1 MPSPHKPIFQR
12 LTCLFFIV
20 LAAPGWVHAEETPGS
35 CPPVQPHTTLRAAL
49 QSQKQASSLADADQQ
64 IHVSADRVRSAIK
77 GLSVFTG
84 NVELRRGI
92 VSIFA
97 DEITYDQ
104 KENRIEGA
112 GNISMATEAGDTL
125 YAPQVHYELDSE
137 SGYTGR
143 SLFALAGGAGR
154 GDAERISFNK
164 GSVLVMDNMHY
175 TTCPPGQDDWVLRGK
190 RLTLDRENQIGTAR
204 NVSIRFMHVPIFYTP
219 YFSFPLGEER
229 KTGMLVPNFGHS
241 DKRGY
246 FLSVPYYI
254 NLAPNYD
261 DTLTPRYMS
270 RRGLQLQNEFRYM
283 GRNYG
288 GKLDLEYLP
297 SDRVT
302 ETYRAAGKY
311 RHDQTLSAHW
321 NGNMD
326 MQWVSD
332 ENYLVDLG
340 DSIAATS
347 TTHLPRTGQLA
358 YNDNIWRFTART
370 SSYQTVDES
379 ILPLFRPY
387 SLLPQFTLAADLP
400 TGMNRLHYAL
410 NSEWVNF
417 DRNAGVIG
425 QRLDINPSVS
435 LPWRNSYAFVT
446 PKAGY
451 RYTAYKLTAHDLEPP
466 PPDETPERRLP
477 IYSLDSGLLFE
488 RGGGWWG
495 HDYIQ
500 TLEPR
505 LFYLHIPYENQ
516 DNLPNFD
523 TGIPDF
529 SFYNLFR
536 ENRFVG
542 ADRLGDADQATVA
555 VSTRFLNARNGI
567 EQVRFSLGQT
577 FYFQNPQLVL
587 PTSKPVEAT
596 SNMVAEIQARL
607 GEYWYVRGALQWD
620 SKEYATERSN
630 IFLQYHPAKNKIIN
644 LGYRYNKSIQEQ
656 ADVSVQW
663 PLSARWALLTRWNYA
678 LPEKRT
684 LQSYTGFE
692 YTDCCWAFRI
702 TKGQRILA
710 DGNIDNPILFEL
722 ELSGLAK
729 LGPQP
734 ESPLNTGKFIFD

>member
-1 MPSPHKPIFQR
+1 MPNPHTPMLQC
-12 LTCLFFIV
+12 LACLFFVV
-20 LAAPGWVHAEETPGS
+20 LATSGLAHAEETAGACPQIQPGKKLHS
-35 CPPVQPHTTLRAAL
+35 TLQRHEP
-49 QSQKQASSLADADQQ
+49 ASTLSKDDDDQL
-64 IHVSADRVRSAIK
+64 IHVSADRVKSAIQ
-77 GLSVFTG
+77 GLSVFSG
-84 NVELRRGI
+84 NVELRRGTM
-92 VSIFA
+92 SIFA
-97 DEITYDQ
+97 DEVTYDQ
-104 KENRIEGA
+104 KDNHIDGA
-112 GNISMATEAGDTL
+112 GNISVTNEVGDTL
-125 YAPQVHYELDSE
+125 YAPQLHYQLDSE

-143 SLFALAGGAGR
+143 SLFALAEGAGR
-154 GDAERISFNK
+154 GDAERITFHK
-164 GSVLVMDNMHY
+164 GSELVMDNMHY

-190 RLTLDRENQIGTAR
+190 RLKLDRENQVGTAR
-204 NVSIRFMHVPIFYTP
+204 NVTVRFMHVPIFYTP

-229 KTGMLVPNFGHS
+229 KTGVLVPYFGHS
-241 DKRGY
+241 DKRGL
-246 FLSVPYYI
+246 FLAVPYYI

-283 GRNYG
+283 GKRYG
-288 GKLDLEYLP
+288 GNIDLEYLP
-297 SDRVT
+297 DDTVT
-302 ETYRAAGKY
+302 NTYRAAAKY
-311 RHDQTLSAHW
+311 RHSQGFSDHW
-321 NGNMD
+321 NGGMD

-332 ENYLVDLG
+332 KDYLVDLG

-347 TTHLPRTGQLA
+347 ATYLPHTGQLA
-358 YNDNIWRFTART
+358 YNDNVWHFAART
-370 SSYQTVDES
+370 SSFQTVDKT
-379 ILPLFRPY
+379 IATLDRPY
-387 SLLPQFTLAADLP
+387 SLLPQLTLAADVP
-400 TGMNRLHYAL
+400 TGANRLHYAL
-410 NSEWVNF
+410 SSEWVNF
-417 DRNAGVIG
+417 TRNAGITG

-435 LPWRNSYAFVT
+435 LPLRNTYAFVT

-451 RYTAYKLTAHDLEPP
+451 RYTAYNLTGTTP
-466 PPDETPERRLP
+466 ETPERRLP

-488 RGGGWWG
+488 REGAWRS

-505 LFYLHIPYENQ
+505 LFYLHIPYVNQ
-516 DNLPNFD
+516 DGLPNFD

-542 ADRLGDADQATVA
+542 ADRIGDADQATVA
-555 VSTRFLNARNGI
+555 VSTRFLNASNGI

-577 FYFQNPQLVL
+577 FYFQTPQLL
-587 PTSKPVEAT
+587 LSTTKPVQAT
-596 SNMVAEIQARL
+596 SNIVAEIQARL
-607 GEYWYVRGALQWD
+607 GQYWYARGGLQWD

-630 IFLQYHPAKNKIIN
+630 IIIQYHPAKNKIISV
-644 LGYRYNKSIQEQ
+644 GYRYNKSIQEQ

-663 PLSARWALLTRWNYA
+663 PVSARWALLSRWNYA

-710 DGNIDNPILFEL
+710 DGKTDNPILFEL

-729 LGPQP
+729 LGPRP
-734 ESPLNTGKFIFD
+734 ESPLNVGKFIFD

>member
-1 MPSPHKPIFQR
+1 MPSPHTTILQR

-20 LAAPGWVHAEETPGS
+20 LAAPGLVYAEETPGS
-35 CPPVQPHTTLRAAL
+35 CPPIQPQKKLRAVL
-49 QSQKQASSLADADQQ
+49 QSQKPASGLSKEDQQ
-64 IHVSADRVRSAIK
+64 IQVSADRVRSAIK

-84 NVELRRGI
+84 NVELRRGN
-92 VSIFA
+92 VSIYA

-104 KENRIEGA
+104 KANRIEGA

-125 YAPQVHYELDSE
+125 YAPQLHYELDSE

-143 SLFALAGGAGR
+143 SLFALAEGAGR
-154 GDAERISFNK
+154 GDAERISFDK

-190 RLTLDRENQIGTAR
+190 RLTLDRENQIGTVR
-204 NVSIRFMHVPIFYTP
+204 NVSVRFMHVPIFYAP

-229 KTGMLVPNFGHS
+229 KTGVLVPNFGHS

-246 FLSVPYYI
+246 FLAVPYYI

-283 GRNYG
+283 GGSHG
-288 GKLDLEYLP
+288 GKIDLEYLP
-297 SDRVT
+297 NDMVT
-302 ETYRAAGKY
+302 DTYRAAGKY
-311 RHDQTLSAHW
+311 RHGQTFSDHW
-321 NGNMD
+321 VGDMD

-332 ENYLVDLG
+332 KDYLVDLG

-347 TTHLPRTGQLA
+347 TTHLPRSGQLA

-379 ILPLFRPY
+379 IDALFRPY
-387 SLLPQFTLAADLP
+387 SLLPQFTLAADVP
-400 TGMNRLHYAL
+400 TGRNRWHYAL
-410 NSEWVNF
+410 SSEWVNF
-417 DRNAGVIG
+417 DRSAGVTG

-435 LPWRNSYAFVT
+435 LPLRNSYAFVI

-451 RYTAYKLTAHDLEPP
+451 RYTAYNLSDTTLET
-466 PPDETPERRLP
+466 PDETPERRLP

-488 RGGGWWG
+488 REGAWKD
-495 HDYIQ
+495 HAYIQ

-505 LFYLHIPYENQ
+505 LFYLQIPYENQ
-516 DNLPNFD
+516 DGLPNFD

-542 ADRLGDADQATVA
+542 ADRVGDADQATVA
-555 VSTRFLNARNGI
+555 ISTRFLDASNGV

-577 FYFQNPQLVL
+577 FYFQNPQLIL
-587 PTSKPVEAT
+587 PSSKPVDAT

-607 GEYWYVRGALQWD
+607 GQYWYVRGALQWD

-630 IFLQYHPAKNKIIN
+630 ILLQYRPARNKIIN

-656 ADVSVQW
+656 VDVSVQW
-663 PLSARWALLTRWNYA
+663 PLSARWTLLSRWNYA

-702 TKGQRILA
+702 TKGERILA
-710 DGNIDNPILFEL
+710 DGNVDNPILFEL

-729 LGPQP
+729 LGPRPQ
-734 ESPLNTGKFIFD
+734 SPLDAGRFIFE

>member
-1 MPSPHKPIFQR
+1 M
-12 LTCLFFIV
+12 
-20 LAAPGWVHAEETPGS
+20 VHAEEPPGS
-35 CPPVQPHTTLRAAL
+35 CPPIQPQKNLRAAL
-49 QSQKQASSLADADQQ
+49 QSQKPASDLSQDDQQ
-64 IHVSADRVRSAIK
+64 IQVSADRVHSAIK

-84 NVELRRGI
+84 NVELRRGS
-92 VSIFA
+92 VSIYG
-97 DEITYDQ
+97 DEIIYDQ
-104 KENRIEGA
+104 KANRIEGA
-112 GNISMATEAGDTL
+112 GNISMATEAGDTV
-125 YAPQVHYELDSE
+125 YAPQLHYELDSE

-154 GDAERISFNK
+154 GDAERITFSK

-175 TTCPPGQDDWVLRGK
+175 TACPPGQDDWVLRGK
-190 RLTLDRENQIGTAR
+190 RLTLDRENQIGTVR
-204 NVSIRFMHVPIFYTP
+204 NVSVRFMHVPIFYTP

-229 KTGMLVPNFGHS
+229 KTGVLVPNFGHS

-246 FLSVPYYI
+246 FLAVPYYI

-283 GRNYG
+283 GGGYG
-288 GKLDLEYLP
+288 GKIDLEYLP
-297 SDRVT
+297 NDTVT
-302 ETYRAAGKY
+302 DTYRAAGKY
-311 RHDQTLSAHW
+311 RHGQTFSDHW
-321 NGNMD
+321 GGDMD
-326 MQWVSD
+326 MQWISD
-332 ENYLVDLG
+332 KDYLVDLG

-347 TTHLPRTGQLA
+347 ATHLPRSGQLA

-379 ILPLFRPY
+379 IDVLFRPY
-387 SLLPQFTLAADLP
+387 SLLPQFILAADVP
-400 TGMNRLHYAL
+400 TGTNRLHYAL
-410 NSEWVNF
+410 SSEWVNF
-417 DRNAGVIG
+417 DRNAGVTG

-435 LPWRNSYAFVT
+435 LPLRNSYAFVI

-451 RYTAYKLTAHDLEPP
+451 RYTAYNLTGTTLET
-466 PPDETPERRLP
+466 PDETPERRLP

-488 RGGGWWG
+488 REGEWSG

-505 LFYLHIPYENQ
+505 LFYLAIPYENQ
-516 DNLPNFD
+516 DGLPNFD

-542 ADRLGDADQATVA
+542 ADRVGDADQATVA
-555 VSTRFLNARNGI
+555 ISTRFLDASNGV

-577 FYFQNPQLVL
+577 FYFQNPQLIL
-587 PTSKPVEAT
+587 PSSKPVDAS

-607 GEYWYVRGALQWD
+607 GQYWYVRGALQWD

-630 IFLQYHPAKNKIIN
+630 ILLQYRPARNKIIN

-656 ADVSVQW
+656 ADVSIQW
-663 PLSARWALLTRWNYA
+663 PLSARWALLSRWNYA

-710 DGNIDNPILFEL
+710 DGNVDNPILFEL

-729 LGPQP
+729 LGPRP
-734 ESPLNTGKFIFD
+734 ESPLNAGRFIFE